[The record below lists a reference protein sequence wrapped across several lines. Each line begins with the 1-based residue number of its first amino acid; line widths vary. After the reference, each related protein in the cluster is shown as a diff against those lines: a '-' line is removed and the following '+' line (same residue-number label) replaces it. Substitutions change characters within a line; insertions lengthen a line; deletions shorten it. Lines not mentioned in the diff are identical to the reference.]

1 MTAAASSRAGAA
13 YAGAAMYGVLIVDGI
28 TYGRLNNK
36 LLYKCI
42 PDDSSLA
49 FSYILVPYE
58 EKNTT
63 FSKVKVNKYV
73 SVSVKDTDAISV
85 KDTDAISVKDTTRDH
100 PIGMLLETFGDV
112 DDLEAYIQYRM
123 ACKNMSH
130 GLKPL
135 TTAVIRS
142 SREKCLSNISAHY
155 NIEDRRDYP
164 IFSIDPLGCRDI
176 DDAMGIRLLP
186 DGQTL
191 LSIYISNVPL
201 VIDYLNLW
209 ENISERISTVYLPHK
224 KIPMLPVILSENMC
238 SLLEGQ
244 ERVAFVMD
252 VYTYAGAVKQ
262 IKLTNALIRVEK
274 NYEYEAPALVARL
287 DYKKILAITKQLNQD
302 SFHYLEYVDDI
313 KDSHDVVEFCMIFM
327 NHECAKKLQLQQ
339 RGIFRSATKKEI
351 QPSNEED
358 YKKVLIMPELIYMLQ
373 GVAGEYCLVDNIKP
387 HELIGKGLKCYTHI
401 TSPIRRLVDIVNMVE
416 LQTDT
421 CIGSVAADAFLKKW
435 KTPQAVE
442 TINQKTKAIR
452 RLQNDVEL
460 LHVYEKYGQDKVYS
474 GIILGVPP
482 PHDGSNMPS
491 PPPQVGGSGGRQPPT
506 PTRVYIPELKLLTKL
521 KSAKELPIY
530 SLVECTVHLFL
541 DEAKMRRKV
550 RLQML

>member
-1 MTAAASSRAGAA
+1 MAAGAA
-13 YAGAAMYGVLIVDGI
+13 TSSRDADAAICGVLIVDGI

-49 FSYILVPYE
+49 FSHILVPYE
-58 EKNTT
+58 EKNIA

-73 SVSVKDTDAISV
+73 SVSVSLKV
-85 KDTDAISVKDTTRDH
+85 KDTDALKVKDTTGDN
-100 PIGMLLETFGDV
+100 PIGMLLETFGAV
-112 DDLEAYIQYRM
+112 DDQEAYIQYKL

-209 ENISERISTVYLPHK
+209 EHISDRISTVYFPHK

-274 NYEYEAPALVARL
+274 NYEYEAPDLLARL

-302 SFHYLEYVDDI
+302 SFHYLEYVDDVR
-313 KDSHDVVEFCMIFM
+313 DSHDVVEFCMIFM

-351 QPSNEED
+351 QSSNEED

-373 GVAGEYCLVDNIKP
+373 GVAGEYGLVDTIKP

-401 TSPIRRLVDIVNMVE
+401 TSPIRRLVDIVNMLE
-416 LQTDT
+416 LQLDT

-474 GIILGVPP
+474 GIILGVGGCRPP
-482 PHDGSNMPS
+482 E
-491 PPPQVGGSGGRQPPT
+491 PPT
-506 PTRVYIPELKLLTKL
+506 CGDDTNILEGGVRGGGTPNRIYIPELKLLTKL
-521 KSAKELPIY
+521 KSVKELPMY

-541 DEAKMRRKV
+541 DEAKMGRKV